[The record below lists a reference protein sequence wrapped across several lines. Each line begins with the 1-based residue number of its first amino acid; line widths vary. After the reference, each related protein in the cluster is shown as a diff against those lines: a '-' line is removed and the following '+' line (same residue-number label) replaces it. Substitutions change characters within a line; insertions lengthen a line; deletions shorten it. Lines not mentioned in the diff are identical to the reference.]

1 MSKYKKIAGLL
12 ILCIG
17 TCCISGCDYSVHGDA
32 TEGLFS
38 EDVEEPI
45 NPHGEKFTYIDSSR
59 TVEDGI
65 VTITFRYK
73 IEEDD

>member
-1 MSKYKKIAGLL
+1 MSKYKKIAGLM
-12 ILCIG
+12 ILCVG
-17 TCCISGCDYSVHGDA
+17 TCFVSGCTYTVKGDA
-32 TEGLFS
+32 TDNTFS
-38 EDVEEPI
+38 EIVEEPI
-45 NPHGEKFTYIDSSR
+45 NPNGEKFTYMDSNR